1 MIGRRRSIQIP
12 PGIRLAA
19 ILAIGSLPLASPGFA
34 QSAGAISGTV
44 TDRATG
50 SPLADV
56 TIIIDGGTRG
66 AVSDTAGRYRVR
78 EVRGGWRRLRAQRI
92 GYRPVV
98 AESLFVSAGETSRY
112 DIAMAPVATTI
123 DSVVVEA
130 RVDPILD
137 PMAVQ
142 SEQTYTAEEM
152 RRLPVSSVQE
162 AIALSAG
169 AIEGSYR
176 GGRPGQESFILD
188 GLGVKNQLDAST
200 GETAVRLPPDIVTE
214 ASLVT
219 NGFSARYGQ
228 ALSGMINAVT
238 RDGGEQWG
246 GGIKYETDR
255 PFSGAGDFGL
265 DRVVLQAG
273 GPLPAGVRFLA
284 VLDASARLDAD
295 PVNAPG
301 PPDPRDPRAEQPWL
315 LPHNGGELYDFA
327 GKVTVPLGLR
337 HTVRLFGLRSVGQ
350 RLLYDPTYK
359 YDLALAPA
367 QRLTGTLLSGQYQFA
382 TSPSTALPVVGD
394 LRVGWFDREFLR
406 GDLEHQPDPGFGAF
420 TGDSYRFKNE
430 ALAKR
435 QDTVAARD
443 PLPDVLAPVLSDRT
457 TWGVPAFFQGTGS
470 RGDLGWSRFTELRT
484 QVDVSL
490 GTGRTTDLYVGGEV
504 VDQHVRTFSR
514 IQGWAAVGDSVP
526 PATASDFKPLSLA
539 AYAEAQVRVSD
550 LALTAGI
557 RYDQFD
563 PGADLEGALGARR
576 RINPRVGV
584 STIFRGATF
593 VASFGRFSQAPDF
606 QFLVDGSFDD
616 TSRTGRFRR
625 GNPDLGY
632 ENSNQFEFSLRMR
645 PREFVA
651 LRLNAYFKQ
660 LEGMVSS
667 TPLGVDPDS
676 SIFGNGDYGN
686 VKGAE
691 IILERDFRN
700 GIGARLAYTLQY
712 ATASSSSP
720 YVTHQLPEID
730 PTNGDTLFPAR
741 AEFPLDFDQR
751 HTLVALVT
759 GQTASG
765 FGPQVAGLRVLAGL
779 EGAAILRFGSGLPF
793 SRYNATGDSLIG
805 PPNDFRL
812 PSTHTLDVLLR
823 RPFTAGRT
831 RGSIYLDVRN
841 LLNVQNTVAVR
852 RDTGEPTLPDEG
864 IAQMAEEAYQ
874 ANPGPIPYESSRYRP
889 WADTNGDG
897 VIQGPEE
904 LLPLYQSAAEDFNQ
918 PIFYYGPPRLL
929 RLGVE
934 LAF

>member
-1 MIGRRRSIQIP
+1 MSGRARRLQL
-12 PGIRLAA
+12 PGVRLAG
-19 ILAIGSLPLASPGFA
+19 LLVLGQLLLASVAHA
-34 QSAGAISGTV
+34 QSAGAIAGKV

-50 SPLADV
+50 TPLADV
-56 TIIIDGGTRG
+56 TIIVDGGTRG
-66 AVSDTAGRYRVR
+66 AVTDTAGLYRVR
-78 EVRGGWRRLRAQRI
+78 EVRSGWRRLRAQRI

-98 AESLFVSAGETSRY
+98 ADSVFVSAGEATRY
-112 DIAMAPVATTI
+112 DIAMAPVATTV

-142 SEQTYTAEEM
+142 SQQTYTAEEI

-200 GETAVRLPPDIVTE
+200 GETAVRLPPDIITE

-228 ALSGMINAVT
+228 AISGMINAVT
-238 RDGGEQWG
+238 RDGGELWS

-255 PFSGAGDFGL
+255 PFSGAGDLGL

-273 GPLPAGVRFLA
+273 GPLPAGVRFLG
-284 VLDASARLDAD
+284 VFDASARLDAD
-295 PVNAPG
+295 PVNAPD
-301 PPDPRDPRAEQPWL
+301 PPDPRDPRSEQPWL
-315 LPHNGGELYDFA
+315 LPHNGGEIYDFA
-327 GKVTVPLGLR
+327 GKLTIPLGLR
-337 HTVRLFGLRSVGQ
+337 HTIRLFGLRSVGQ
-350 RLLYDPTYK
+350 RLLFDPTYK
-359 YDLALAPA
+359 YDLDLAPA

-382 TSPSTALPVVGD
+382 TSASAGLPVVGD
-394 LRVGWFDREFLR
+394 LRLGWFDREFLR
-406 GDLEHQPDPGFGAF
+406 GDLVSQPDPAFGAF
-420 TGDSYRFKNE
+420 TGETFRFKNE
-430 ALAKR
+430 DLAKR
-435 QDTVAARD
+435 QDTLAARD
-443 PLPDVLAPVLSDRT
+443 PLPGVLAPVLSDRT

-470 RGDLGWSRFTELRT
+470 RGDLGWSRFTEMRT

-504 VDQHVRTFSR
+504 VNQHVQTFSR

-526 PATASDFKPLSLA
+526 PATASDFKPLSIA
-539 AYAEAQVRVSD
+539 AYAEAQIRVAE
-550 LALTAGI
+550 LAFTAGL

-563 PGADLEGALGARR
+563 PGADLEGALGARHR
-576 RINPRVGV
+576 LNPRVGV
-584 STIFRGATF
+584 STVFRGATF

-616 TSRTGRFRR
+616 TTRTGRFRR

-632 ENSNQFEFSLRMR
+632 ENSQQFEFSLRMR
-645 PREFVA
+645 PRELVA
-651 LRLNAYFKQ
+651 LRINAYFKQ
-660 LEGMVSS
+660 LEGLVSS

-700 GIGARLAYTLQY
+700 GLGARVAYTLQY

-730 PTNGDTLFPAR
+730 PISGDTVFPAR

-751 HTLVALVT
+751 HTLIALVT
-759 GQTASG
+759 GQTNPV
-765 FGPQVAGLRVLAGL
+765 FGPQVAGVRPFAGL
-779 EGAAILRFGSGLPF
+779 EGSVILRWGSGLPF
-793 SRYNATGDSLIG
+793 SRYNETGDSLIA

-812 PSTHTLDVLLR
+812 PSTHTLDMLLR
-823 RPFTAGRT
+823 RPFSAGRT
-831 RGSIYLDVRN
+831 RGSVYLDVRN
-841 LLNVQNTVAVR
+841 LLNVRNTVAVR
-852 RDTGEPTLPDEG
+852 RDTGEPTLPDER
-864 IAQMAEEAYQ
+864 IAEMAQEAYE
-874 ANPGPIPYESSRYRP
+874 ANPGPITYESSRYRP
-889 WADTNGDG
+889 SADLDGNG
-897 VIQGPEE
+897 VIEGPGE
-904 LLPLYQSAAEDFNQ
+904 LLPMYQAASEDFNQ
-918 PIFYYGPPRLL
+918 PIFYYAPPRLL
-929 RLGVE
+929 RLGME
-934 LAF
+934 LGF